1 MKRKVKIFSII
12 MLIIITL
19 SSFMATISYA
29 DLINPN
35 DYNPNNRNEE
45 VPEKFTNMVGIIATT
60 IQTIGVILSI
70 IVIGLLGIK
79 YMTGS
84 VEEKADYKKSLIF
97 GIHPVIAA
105 SRIADFV
112 GTHLPVVAYVV
123 KRLYINERFES

>member
-70 IVIGLLGIK
+70 IGLLGIK

-84 VEEKADYKKSLIF
+84 VEEKADYKKSMIPFLI
-97 GIHPVIAA
+97 GTVLIVA
-105 SRIADFV
+105 V
-112 GTHLPVVAYVV
+112 GTIIRIVNDLTSQA
-123 KRLYINERFES
+123 IGE

>member
-35 DYNPNNRNEE
+35 DYIPNNRNEE

-84 VEEKADYKKSLIF
+84 VEEKADYKKSMIPFLI
-97 GIHPVIAA
+97 GTVLIVA
-105 SRIADFV
+105 V
-112 GTHLPVVAYVV
+112 GTIIRVVNDLTSQA
-123 KRLYINERFES
+123 IGE

>member
-12 MLIIITL
+12 MLIIITV

-29 DLINPN
+29 DIIDPN
-35 DYNPNNRNEE
+35 DYNPNNSTEE
-45 VPEKFTNMVGIIATT
+45 VPEKFTNMVGI

-84 VEEKADYKKSLIF
+84 VEEKADYKKSMIPFL
-97 GIHPVIAA
+97 
-105 SRIADFV
+105 V
-112 GTHLPVVAYVV
+112 GTVLIVAVGTIIRIV
-123 KRLYINERFES
+123 NDLTSQAIGE

>member
-1 MKRKVKIFSII
+1 MKKKVKIFSII

-35 DYNPNNRNEE
+35 DYNPSNSNEI
-45 VPEKFTNMVGIIATT
+45 VPEKFTNMVNIIATT

-84 VEEKADYKKSLIF
+84 VEEKADYKKSMIPFLI
-97 GIHPVIAA
+97 GTVLIVA
-105 SRIADFV
+105 V
-112 GTHLPVVAYVV
+112 GTIIRIVNDLTSQA
-123 KRLYINERFES
+123 IGE

>member
-1 MKRKVKIFSII
+1 MKKRVRIFSII

-35 DYNPNNRNEE
+35 DYNPNNSNDE
-45 VPEKFTNMVGIIATT
+45 VPEKFTNMVNIIATT
-60 IQTIGVILSI
+60 IQTIGVILSV

-84 VEEKADYKKSLIF
+84 VVERADYKKPMIPFLI
-97 GIHPVIAA
+97 GTVLIVA
-105 SRIADFV
+105 V
-112 GTHLPVVAYVV
+112 GTIIRIVNDLTSQA
-123 KRLYINERFES
+123 IGE

>member
-1 MKRKVKIFSII
+1 MKKRVRIFSII

-35 DYNPNNRNEE
+35 DYNPNNSNDE

-60 IQTIGVILSI
+60 IQTIGVILSV

-84 VEEKADYKKSLIF
+84 VEERADYKKSMIPFLI
-97 GIHPVIAA
+97 GTVLIVA
-105 SRIADFV
+105 V
-112 GTHLPVVAYVV
+112 GTIIRIVNDLTSQA
-123 KRLYINERFES
+123 IGE

>member
-84 VEEKADYKKSLIF
+84 VEEKAQYKKTLLPYFWGAIMVF
-97 GIHPVIAA
+97 GITNIVSIIYDIAV
-105 SRIADFV
+105 SI
-112 GTHLPVVAYVV
+112 
-123 KRLYINERFES
+123 

>member
-1 MKRKVKIFSII
+1 MKKRVRIFSII
-12 MLIIITL
+12 MFIIITL

-35 DYNPNNRNEE
+35 DYNPNNSNDE

-60 IQTIGVILSI
+60 IQTIGVILSV

-84 VEEKADYKKSLIF
+84 VEERADYKKSMIPFL
-97 GIHPVIAA
+97 
-105 SRIADFV
+105 V
-112 GTHLPVVAYVV
+112 GTVLIVAVGTIIRIV
-123 KRLYINERFES
+123 NDLTSQAIGE

>member
-1 MKRKVKIFSII
+1 MKKRVRIFSII

-35 DYNPNNRNEE
+35 DYNPNNSNEE

-60 IQTIGVILSI
+60 IQTIGVVLSI

-84 VEEKADYKKSLIF
+84 IEERADYKKSMIPFLI
-97 GIHPVIAA
+97 GTVLIVA
-105 SRIADFV
+105 V
-112 GTHLPVVAYVV
+112 GTIIRIVNDLTSQA
-123 KRLYINERFES
+123 IGE

>member
-35 DYNPNNRNEE
+35 DYNPNNSNDE

-84 VEEKADYKKSLIF
+84 VEEKADYKKSMIPFLI
-97 GIHPVIAA
+97 GTVLIVA
-105 SRIADFV
+105 V
-112 GTHLPVVAYVV
+112 GTIIRIVNDLTSQA
-123 KRLYINERFES
+123 IGE

>member
-1 MKRKVKIFSII
+1 MKKRVRIFSII

-35 DYNPNNRNEE
+35 DYNPNNSNDE

-60 IQTIGVILSI
+60 IQTIGVILSV

-84 VEEKADYKKSLIF
+84 AEERADYKKSMIPFL
-97 GIHPVIAA
+97 
-105 SRIADFV
+105 V
-112 GTHLPVVAYVV
+112 GTVLIVAVGTIIRIV
-123 KRLYINERFES
+123 NDLTSQAIGE

>member
-35 DYNPNNRNEE
+35 DYNPNNRNGE

-84 VEEKADYKKSLIF
+84 VEEKADYKKSMIPFLI
-97 GIHPVIAA
+97 GTVLIVA
-105 SRIADFV
+105 V
-112 GTHLPVVAYVV
+112 GTIIRIVNDLTSQA
-123 KRLYINERFES
+123 IGE

>member
-35 DYNPNNRNEE
+35 DYNPNNSNEI
-45 VPEKFTNMVGIIATT
+45 VPEKFTNMVNIIATT

-84 VEEKADYKKSLIF
+84 VEEKADYKKSMIPFLI
-97 GIHPVIAA
+97 GTVLIVA
-105 SRIADFV
+105 V
-112 GTHLPVVAYVV
+112 GTIIRVVNDLTSQA
-123 KRLYINERFES
+123 IGE

>member
-1 MKRKVKIFSII
+1 MKKKVKIFSII

-35 DYNPNNRNEE
+35 DYNPNNSNEI
-45 VPEKFTNMVGIIATT
+45 VPEKLTNMVGIIATT
-60 IQTIGVILSI
+60 IQTIGVVLSI

-84 VEEKADYKKSLIF
+84 VEEKADYKKSMIPFL
-97 GIHPVIAA
+97 
-105 SRIADFV
+105 V
-112 GTHLPVVAYVV
+112 GTVLIVAVGTIIRIV
-123 KRLYINERFES
+123 NDLTSQAIGE